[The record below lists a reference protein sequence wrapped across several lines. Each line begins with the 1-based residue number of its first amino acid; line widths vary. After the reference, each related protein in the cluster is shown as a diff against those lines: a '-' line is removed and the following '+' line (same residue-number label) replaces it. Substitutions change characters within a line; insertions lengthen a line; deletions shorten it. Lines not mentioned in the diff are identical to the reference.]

1 MKMDF
6 HLLCI
11 FLIFLILF
19 LLEKFD
25 NPKKNEDFTVMKP
38 GYTNTSPFL
47 DLRYNPVSYSVNLS
61 HKDKNF
67 GNFGTIGSY
76 PANPL
81 CNSCNLEK
89 DVVSDPYLHL
99 NDLGDENGD
108 LYGKV
113 GRSCNSGI
121 YGKNYDDLNKPF
133 LVAGRSAGR
142 TRQCRRLL

>member
-1 MKMDF
+1 MDF
-6 HLLCI
+6 HILCI
-11 FLIFLILF
+11 VLIFLILF
-19 LLEKFD
+19 LLEKID
-25 NPKKNEDFTVMKP
+25 NHEKDEEFIAVKP

-47 DLRYNPVSYSVNLS
+47 DLRYNPVSYSVNLAN
-61 HKDKNF
+61 KDRNF

-76 PANPL
+76 PVNPL
-81 CNSCNLEK
+81 CNSCNLER
-89 DVVSDPYLHL
+89 DVVTAPYLHS
-99 NDLGDENGD
+99 NNLGDESGD

>member
-1 MKMDF
+1 MDF

-11 FLIFLILF
+11 VLIFLILF
-19 LLEKFD
+19 LLENIDKRE
-25 NPKKNEDFTVMKP
+25 NNEGFAVVRP

-47 DLRYNPVSYSVNLS
+47 DLRYNPVPYSVNLAN
-61 HKDKNF
+61 KDRNF

-81 CNSCNLEK
+81 CNSCNLER
-89 DVVSDPYLHL
+89 DVVTAPYLHA
-99 NDLGDENGD
+99 NDLGDESGD

-113 GRSCNSGI
+113 GRSCSSSLC
-121 YGKNYDDLNKPF
+121 GKNYDDLNKPF

-142 TRQCRRLL
+142 PRQCRRLL

>member
-1 MKMDF
+1 MDF

-11 FLIFLILF
+11 VLIFLILF
-19 LLEKFD
+19 ILEKID
-25 NPKKNEDFTVMKP
+25 GRKNNEGFSVVKP

-47 DLRYNPVSYSVNLS
+47 DLRYNPISYSVNLS

-76 PANPL
+76 PVNPL
-81 CNSCNLEK
+81 CNSCNLEG
-89 DVVSDPYLHL
+89 DVVTAPYLHA
-99 NDLGDENGD
+99 NNLGDESGD

-113 GRSCNSGI
+113 GRNCNSGI
-121 YGKNYDDLNKPF
+121 SGKNYDNLNKPF

-142 TRQCRRLL
+142 IRQCKRLL

>member
-1 MKMDF
+1 MDF
-6 HLLCI
+6 HLLWI
-11 FLIFLILF
+11 VLIFLILF
-19 LLEKFD
+19 ILEKID
-25 NPKKNEDFTVMKP
+25 GRKNNEDFSVVRP

-47 DLRYNPVSYSVNLS
+47 DLIYNPISYSVNLS

-76 PANPL
+76 PVNPL
-81 CNSCNLEK
+81 CNSCNLER
-89 DVVSDPYLHL
+89 DVVTDPYLHA
-99 NDLGDENGD
+99 NNLGDESGD

-113 GRSCNSGI
+113 GRNCNSGVS
-121 YGKNYDDLNKPF
+121 GKNYDNLNKPF